1 MHSSEGTR
9 LSFHQRTLEG
19 LTRRS
24 RTDTGLRMAPMIDVI
39 FLLLTFFV
47 LTAKFRRSEAIVPLR
62 VPQNVSSER
71 LQIVEPL
78 ILELT
83 LSGGGFRLKIG
94 TDKEMLLSQD
104 ASKDEWNAAADAVE
118 EVCRRQQRRADDPVE
133 LICGDEVSWDAVVKV
148 YDLLR
153 VLGLNQITFLMTDA
167 NEEYAQ

>member
-9 LSFHQRTLEG
+9 LSFHQRTLDG
-19 LTRRS
+19 LARRS

-47 LTAKFRRSEAIVPLR
+47 LTAKFRQSEAFMPLQ

-78 ILELT
+78 ILELA
-83 LSGGGFRLKIG
+83 SAEGGFRLRIG
-94 TDKEMLLSQD
+94 TDKEILLSKD
-104 ASKDEWNAAADAVE
+104 ASTKEWSVAADAVE
-118 EVCRRQQRRADDPVE
+118 EVCRQQERRADDPVE
-133 LICGDEVSWDAVVKV
+133 LICGDEVPWDAVVKV

-167 NEEYAQ
+167 NEEYAR